1 MIEPLSQ
8 AKLLGFTSQLMGGY
22 VSHHAVSVED
32 LPAVIAKIYN
42 ILSDTARNPH
52 SFTSKTSKSPA
63 VPIEESVQDE
73 YIVCLEDGRKLQ
85 ILKRHLGTVYKMSLE
100 EYKDRWNLPLD
111 YPTVSP
117 SYARRR
123 SQIAKTAGF
132 GIKGR
137 SRPLKGIAEQ
147 DNCNSQRTVSV
158 GWTGTV

>member
-1 MIEPLSQ
+1 MIEPISR
-8 AKLLGFTSQLMGGY
+8 AELLGFTSQLLGAY
-22 VSHHAVSVED
+22 VSHHAVSVEE
-32 LPAVIAKIYN
+32 LPAIITKIYN
-42 ILSDTARNPH
+42 ILSDIARNLH
-52 SFTSKTSKSPA
+52 SFKNKPSRSPA
-63 VPIEESVQDE
+63 VPIEESVTDE
-73 YIVCLEDGRKLQ
+73 HIICLEDGRKLQ

-147 DNCNSQRTVSV
+147 DNCNPQRTVSV
-158 GWTGTV
+158 G